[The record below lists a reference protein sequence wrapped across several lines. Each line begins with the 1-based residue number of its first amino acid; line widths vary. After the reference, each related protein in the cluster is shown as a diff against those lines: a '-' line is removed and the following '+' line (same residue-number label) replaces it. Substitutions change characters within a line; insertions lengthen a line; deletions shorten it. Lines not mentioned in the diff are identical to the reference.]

1 MCSPSSSL
9 TASEKQHYQR
19 AMQELKTLLKIG
31 QNKLEKSVSNY
42 ESSLKQVKFYYY
54 LSNL

>member
-42 ESSLKQVKFYYY
+42 ESSLKQVTFYYY